1 MKAAKAKKEA
11 EKKAEPKIQEVT
23 EEEAERIK
31 KEEEQKKQ
39 QAEKN
44 TKTEDKNDNQ
54 DEKNGEVG
62 IKLFKTAIF
71 KKNALYVSVNVWSNS
86 IDLQLVMGSPFY
98 LVI

>member
-39 QAEKN
+39 QAEKI

-71 KKNALYVSVNVWSNS
+71 KKNPLYFIVNVFSM
-86 IDLQLVMGSPFY
+86 DLQLMMGPPFF

>member
-54 DEKNGEVG
+54 DEKNGEVCVR
-62 IKLFKTAIF
+62 LFNTATF
-71 KKNALYVSVNVWSNS
+71 KKNALYLSVNVFSM
-86 IDLQLVMGSPFY
+86 DLQLVMGAPFY